1 MNHFINMLLDME
13 HQTNDAGIN
22 GLLVTLTFWV
32 FSHLTASDVATY
44 CTILSALVTIFVN
57 VNKYRN
63 GKDKH

>member
-1 MNHFINMLLDME
+1 ME

-22 GLLVTLTFWV
+22 GLLVTLTFWI

-44 CTILSALVTIFVN
+44 CTIVSALVTIFVN
-57 VNKYRN
+57 IQKYKH

>member
-1 MNHFINMLLDME
+1 ME
-13 HQTNDAGIN
+13 QPTNDAGIN

-57 VNKYRN
+57 INKYKN
-63 GKDKH
+63 GKDKS

>member
-1 MNHFINMLLDME
+1 ME
-13 HQTNDAGIN
+13 QPTNDAGIN

-57 VNKYRN
+57 INKYKN

>member
-1 MNHFINMLLDME
+1 ME
-13 HQTNDAGIN
+13 QPTNDAGIN

-57 VNKYRN
+57 INKYRN

>member
-1 MNHFINMLLDME
+1 ME
-13 HQTNDAGIN
+13 QPTNDAGIN

-44 CTILSALVTIFVN
+44 CTIASALVTIFVN

-63 GKDKH
+63 GKDKS

>member
-1 MNHFINMLLDME
+1 ME
-13 HQTNDAGIN
+13 HQTTDAGIN

-57 VNKYRN
+57 INKYIN
-63 GKDKH
+63 GKDKS